1 MANSSS
7 KRRGEFALI
16 GELFAPLAGPGAYGL
31 TDDAATVALAKGH
44 ELVVTTDA
52 VVEGVHFLSDDP
64 PETIGRKALR
74 VNLSDLAAKGAAPL
88 GYLLVLSLPKYIGFD
103 WLKKFAKGLAKD
115 QREFGIALLGGDT
128 TATPGPLTIAITA
141 LGTIPKSRMIRRKG
155 AKPGDLVFVSGT
167 IGDAGAALAL
177 LKRKAKEPRSLIARY
192 RMPVPRLALGL
203 ALRDVASAGIDVSDG
218 LLADLGHIADV
229 AGVRITVDVGRLPL
243 SRAFRAWG
251 GKPTVAATAGDDYE
265 IAFTA
270 PARKLAAVARA
281 AVSADTPVA
290 LIGRVVRGEGVALL
304 DASGREIAVK
314 RRGFTHF

>member
-16 GELFAPLAGPGAYGL
+16 DELFAPLAGPGAYGL
-31 TDDAATVALAKGH
+31 TDDAAIVALARGD
-44 ELVVTTDA
+44 ELVVTADA
-52 VVEGVHFLSDDP
+52 IVEGVHFLSDDP

-88 GYLLVLSLPKYIGFD
+88 GYLLVLSVPKQIGFD

-115 QREFGIALLGGDT
+115 QRQFGIALLGGDT
-128 TATPGPLTIAITA
+128 TATPGALTIAITA
-141 LGTIPKSRMIRRKG
+141 LGAVPKGRMIRRKG
-155 AKPGDLVFVSGT
+155 AKPGDFVFVSGT

-177 LKRKAKEPRSLIARY
+177 LKRKAKAPWSLIPRY
-192 RMPVPRLALGL
+192 RMPVPRLALGR
-203 ALRDVASAGIDVSDG
+203 ALLDVASAGIDVSDG

-229 AGVRITVDVGRLPL
+229 SGVRITVDAGRLPL

-251 GKPTVAATAGDDYE
+251 GKPARAATAGDDYE

-281 AVSADTPVA
+281 AVAADTPVA
-290 LIGRVVRGEGVALL
+290 LIGRVVRGTGVALL